1 MINDKTDES
10 MEELYKSI
18 VNRYWNN
25 LEKLMKGS
33 DFVFSYV
40 NLLYYKCQ
48 QNIRI
53 VVDFYLDLIKSKNSK
68 INAFNT
74 L

>member
-1 MINDKTDES
+1 
-10 MEELYKSI
+10 
-18 VNRYWNN
+18 
-25 LEKLMKGS
+25 MKGS

-68 INAFNT
+68 INAFST